1 MAHEYE
7 SQSSAS
13 DRGARYRDQAH
24 AFAPASPRQWK
35 DASPVTRR
43 PRRETVVVEYPGAR
57 PAAPALSRGKRA
69 LDLFG
74 AALAIILLLPLLL
87 IIAAA
92 IRLESPGPA
101 VFRQRRGGLNGA
113 AFTIYKFRTMRTQ
126 EDGDI
131 ILQAYSGDERI
142 TRLGTLLRRTSMD
155 ELPQLVNVVRGE
167 MSLVGPRPHALA
179 HDRFYGELIPDY
191 ARRMR
196 TRPGLTGLAQV
207 AGLRGE
213 TRELDQMAERVRHD
227 LRYIEEWS
235 LLLDLQLIAGTA
247 QALLTREAR

>member
-7 SQSSAS
+7 SQAGAS
-13 DRGARYRDQAH
+13 DRGARYRDEAH
-24 AFAPASPRQWK
+24 AFAAASPRQWT
-35 DASPVTRR
+35 DASPVARR
-43 PRRETVVVEYPGAR
+43 PRREAVIVQYPGAR
-57 PAAPALSRGKRA
+57 PAPPALSRGKRA
-69 LDLFG
+69 LDLVG
-74 AALAIILLLPLLL
+74 AVVAIILFLPLLL

-101 VFRQRRGGLNGA
+101 VFRQRRGGLNGRT
-113 AFTIYKFRTMRTQ
+113 FTIYKFRTMRAQ
-126 EDGDI
+126 EDGDV

-142 TRLGTLLRRTSMD
+142 TWLGRLLRRTSMD
-155 ELPQLVNVVRGE
+155 ELPQLVNVLKGE

-191 ARRMR
+191 ARRLR

-213 TRELDQMAERVRHD
+213 TREIDLMAERVRHD

-247 QALLTREAR
+247 QALAAREAR

>member
-13 DRGARYRDQAH
+13 DHGARYRDQAH
-24 AFAPASPRQWK
+24 AFAPASPRQWT
-35 DASPVTRR
+35 DASSAVR
-43 PRRETVVVEYPGAR
+43 RREAVIVQYPTAK
-57 PAAPALSRGKRA
+57 PAPPALSRAKRA

-74 AALAIILLLPLLL
+74 AVVALILFLPLLL
-87 IIAAA
+87 ILAAA

-101 VFRQRRGGLNGA
+101 IFRQRRGGLNGRP
-113 AFTIYKFRTMRTQ
+113 FTIYKFRTMRTQ
-126 EDGDI
+126 EDGDV

-142 TRLGTLLRRTSMD
+142 TWLGALLRRTSMD
-155 ELPQLVNVVRGE
+155 ELPQLLNIVKGE

-191 ARRMR
+191 ARRLR

-207 AGLRGE
+207 CGLRGE
-213 TRELDQMAERVRHD
+213 TRELDLMAERVRHD
-227 LRYIEEWS
+227 LRYIDDWS

-247 QALLTREAR
+247 QALAAREAR